1 MPIPFDLPSR
11 ARAALTSTRE
21 PGAAPRRPRD
31 ETGLDES
38 APAEPGTRDDAAPR
52 ADAHAAPQREP
63 ADAAPAGPA
72 AVDAAD
78 AAAPEAHDLPRQD
91 RSSALLASALGLLG
105 VGGAATVAVSA
116 ASSDGKPP
124 ATSTEPPGPGTSKPE
139 DKPHPQPDTSGT
151 GPGSKP
157 DTSKPDSSKPDPSH
171 PGPSKPDPSKPDD
184 GSNPS
189 KPDDPRPEDPK
200 PEDPKPGGDP
210 DPKPEQPITPDPNA
224 EPDPD
229 VPAPRPRLVADT
241 GVAADDRI
249 TSRADVQ
256 VDGLLANGQWRYSLD
271 GGATWAAGSG
281 DRIAAPA
288 FGADGRKDLIVEQF
302 DARGHRSVSSRL
314 SFELD
319 TLAPDAPTPSAPSN
333 GWLGRT
339 GEIHVGGL
347 EGSAHWQYSLDG
359 ANWLAG
365 TGAGVRGLDVGKEG
379 EQQVWLRQIDVAGNT
394 SEASR
399 VTVNVDL
406 SPPTDA
412 SIRLPVDPP
421 VNGPFTTQPHMAH
434 GAITV
439 AADPGWAFSWD
450 GQSWRTDAEYG
461 TVVRTQDLIDGFHTL
476 YVRQQDQAG
485 NVTINERS
493 FTLDN
498 VRPAAPTV
506 RLVNDTGWS
515 NVDRITSDGTL
526 RVSNLEPHAKWWL
539 KAVLN
544 GKEYYEGGS
553 SDTITM
559 NDIKLPPGEVGKMS
573 VFLQQIDQAGNSSVM
588 TRFDFE
594 LYAQTAVI

>member
-1 MPIPFDLPSR
+1 MVASFFSRISFDM
-11 ARAALTSTRE
+11 AM
-21 PGAAPRRPRD
+21 
-31 ETGLDES
+31 
-38 APAEPGTRDDAAPR
+38 
-52 ADAHAAPQREP
+52 
-63 ADAAPAGPA
+63 
-72 AVDAAD
+72 
-78 AAAPEAHDLPRQD
+78 
-91 RSSALLASALGLLG
+91 AS
-105 VGGAATVAVSA
+105 
-116 ASSDGKPP
+116 
-124 ATSTEPPGPGTSKPE
+124 STEPPGPGTSKPE
-139 DKPHPQPDTSGT
+139 DKPHPQPDTPGT
-151 GPGSKP
+151 GPDSKP
-157 DTSKPDSSKPDPSH
+157 DTSKPDPSKPDPSNPDPSN

-189 KPDDPRPEDPK
+189 KPNDPRPEDPK

-229 VPAPRPRLVADT
+229 VPAPRPRLLADT

-249 TSRADVQ
+249 TSRADIQ

-271 GGATWAAGSG
+271 GGATWVAGSG

-319 TLAPDAPTPSAPSN
+319 TLAPDAPTSSAPSN

-347 EGSAHWQYSLDG
+347 DGSAHWQYSLDG
-359 ANWLAG
+359 TNWLSG

-421 VNGPFTTQPHMAH
+421 IDGPFTTQPHMTH

-439 AADPGWAFSWD
+439 AADSGWAYSWD
-450 GQSWRTDAEYG
+450 GQSWRTDAESG
-461 TVVRTQDLIDGFHTL
+461 VIVRTKDLIDGFHTL

-526 RVSNLEPHAKWWL
+526 RVSNLEPNAKWWL
-539 KAVLN
+539 KATVN
-544 GKEYYEGGS
+544 GKDYYQGGS
-553 SDTITM
+553 GDTVTTADM
-559 NDIKLPPGEVGKMS
+559 GLPAGEVGKVS
-573 VFLQQIDQAGNSSVM
+573 VVLWQVDQATNSSPM